1 MGDIFSRFEGDEHW
15 QELLEEFV
23 AHMTQRIAALDKAI
37 ATNDVASLSILAHQ
51 LKGACGSYGFDQIT
65 PLADRLEKALKEGP
79 WTGGVPRELA
89 IFIDA
94 LQRITH
100 RSPLAAHDCGV

>member
-1 MGDIFSRFEGDEHW
+1 MGEIFSKFAGDEHW

-23 AHMTQRIAALDKAI
+23 AQITRRLAALERAI
-37 ATNDVASLSILAHQ
+37 ATDDFASLSVLAHQ

-65 PLADRLEKALKEGP
+65 PLADRLERALIEHP
-79 WTGGVPRELA
+79 WTGGAPEELA

-94 LQRITH
+94 LQRITY
-100 RSPLAAHDCGV
+100 RSPPRL